1 MKSLYFSIYGIK
13 KKKFNKLENN
23 PQVKGITIKTRVATP
38 KKPNSAR
45 RPVAKINLMNLNNLL
60 AHIPGIGHNLRKHS
74 MVLIRGGNIKDLPGV
89 SFKCIRGVFDLASV
103 QGRFTRR
110 SLYGVEKPESL
121 KIKLRRKFR
130 QN

>member
-1 MKSLYFSIYGIK
+1 MKSLYFSLYTVK
-13 KKKFNKLENN
+13 KKKYDKLENN
-23 PQVKGITIKTRVATP
+23 PQVKGITLKTRVATP

-45 RPVAKINLMNLNNLL
+45 RPVAKVNLMNLNSLL
-60 AHIPGIGHNLRKHS
+60 AYIPGIGHNLRKHS
-74 MVLIRGGNIKDLPGV
+74 MVLIRGGNVKDLPGV

-103 QGRFTRR
+103 QNRFTRR

-121 KIKLRRKFR
+121 KLKLRRKFR

>member
-1 MKSLYFSIYGIK
+1 MKSLFFNLSTK
-13 KKKFNKLENN
+13 QKFKSNKLEHN

-45 RPVAKINLMNLNNLL
+45 RPVAKINLMNLNSVVS
-60 AHIPGIGHNLRKHS
+60 HIPGIGHNLRKHS
-74 MVLIRGGNIKDLPGV
+74 MVLVRGGNVKDLPGV

-103 QGRFTRR
+103 QNRFTRR
-110 SLYGVEKPESL
+110 SLYGVDRPENLKL
-121 KIKLRRKFR
+121 KIRRKFR

>member
-1 MKSLYFSIYGIK
+1 MKSLYFSLYTIK
-13 KKKFNKLENN
+13 KQKIDKLESN

-45 RPVAKINLMNLNNLL
+45 RPVAKINLMNLNSLL
-60 AHIPGIGHNLRKHS
+60 AYIPGIGHNLRKHS
-74 MVLIRGGNIKDLPGV
+74 MVLIRGGNVKDLPGV

-103 QGRFTRR
+103 QNRFTRR
-110 SLYGVEKPESL
+110 SLYGVEKPESS

>member
-1 MKSLYFSIYGIK
+1 MKSLFFNLVTNQKLKY
-13 KKKFNKLENN
+13 NKLESN

-45 RPVAKINLMNLNNLL
+45 RPVAKINLMNLNTLV
-60 AHIPGIGHNLRKHS
+60 AYIPGIGHNLRKHS

-103 QGRFTRR
+103 QNRSTRR
-110 SLYGVEKPESL
+110 SLYGVEKPENL
-121 KIKLRRKFR
+121 KFKIRRKFR

>member
-1 MKSLYFSIYGIK
+1 MKSLYFSLYTVK
-13 KKKFNKLENN
+13 KKKYDKLENN
-23 PQVKGITIKTRVATP
+23 PQVKGITLKTRVATP

-45 RPVAKINLMNLNNLL
+45 RPVAKVNLMNLNSLL
-60 AHIPGIGHNLRKHS
+60 SYIPGIGHNLRKHS
-74 MVLIRGGNIKDLPGV
+74 MVLIRGGNVKDLPGV

-103 QGRFTRR
+103 QNRFTRR

-121 KIKLRRKFR
+121 KLKLRRKFR